1 MNVHI
6 ITVGDEILIGQV
18 VDTNSAWMGQRLNL
32 IGASIERIISIGDD
46 HDTIVST
53 IQSSLREADAVLM
66 TGGLGPTK
74 DDITKKAIAGYFGV
88 KMTFDQGTLERVEKV
103 LARFNRP
110 MTEQLKE
117 QCYVPENAVLLHNK
131 MGTAPGM
138 WFEQDGAVLVSM
150 PGVPYEMQYLMEN
163 EVLPR
168 LKGRLNGKPIAHRT
182 VLTSGEGESFIAAR
196 IEKFEADLPA
206 NVKLAYLPS
215 LGQVRLRLTGRD
227 ADEERLNRLLDD
239 LQAQLVA
246 LIPDLVFGFGSNTLE
261 AAVGELLLDRGL
273 SLATAESCTGGY
285 VAHLITSIPGSS
297 RYFKGSVVAYANEVK
312 QMRLGV
318 KPATLAAYGAV
329 SEETVRE
336 MAEGALDAIGVDV
349 AVSISGIAG
358 PDGGTP
364 EKPVGTIWMAVAD
377 KKRTEAV
384 KILAGRDRA
393 RNIDYA
399 AVRALDFLRRF
410 LAGHYPLPG
419 KSL

>member
-261 AAVGELLLDRGL
+261 AAV
-273 SLATAESCTGGY
+273 
-285 VAHLITSIPGSS
+285 
-297 RYFKGSVVAYANEVK
+297 
-312 QMRLGV
+312 
-318 KPATLAAYGAV
+318 
-329 SEETVRE
+329 
-336 MAEGALDAIGVDV
+336 
-349 AVSISGIAG
+349 
-358 PDGGTP
+358 
-364 EKPVGTIWMAVAD
+364 
-377 KKRTEAV
+377 
-384 KILAGRDRA
+384 
-393 RNIDYA
+393 
-399 AVRALDFLRRF
+399 
-410 LAGHYPLPG
+410 
-419 KSL
+419 